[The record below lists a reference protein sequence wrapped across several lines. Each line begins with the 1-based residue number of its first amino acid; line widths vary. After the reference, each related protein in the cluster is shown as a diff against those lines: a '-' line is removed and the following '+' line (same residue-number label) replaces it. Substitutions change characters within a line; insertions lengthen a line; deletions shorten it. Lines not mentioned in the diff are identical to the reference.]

1 MISRR
6 ASLLAVPAL
15 LGLAGAARAQDTY
28 PTKPIKM
35 IVPFAAGGPADVVG
49 RIIAADLSA
58 KLGQQVVVENKSG
71 AGVVVGTAAVA
82 TAPPDGYTVLLSTI
96 AHSIAPSMFKTL
108 PYDPVKDFAPVG
120 LIGAVPL
127 VMVVKPSL
135 GVSTVQEVVALAKAK
150 PGTLNFGSAGNG
162 AVDDLSAS
170 LFEARTGTT
179 VVHVKYRGT
188 APAIQDLLGGRL
200 DAIISTSS
208 VMLPHIQSGGLKPL
222 AVTHPTRLPTLP
234 DVPTMAEAGIPDFE
248 MAAWYSLL
256 FPARTS
262 PAIVDRMNRTL
273 KEVLA
278 DKGTQDRLLQLG
290 TLIAPD
296 NSPDFLT
303 RYMAQEQAR
312 WAAMLKAA
320 GYQPE

>member
-1 MISRR
+1 MITRR
-6 ASLLAVPAL
+6 ASWLLAAGL
-15 LGLAGAARAQDTY
+15 LGLPRAAGAQEPY
-28 PTKPIKM
+28 PSRPIRM

-49 RIIAADLSA
+49 RILAAGLSA
-58 KLGQQVVVENKSG
+58 NLGQQVVVENKSG

-96 AHSIAPSMFKTL
+96 AHSIAPSMFKSL
-108 PYDPVKDFAPVG
+108 PYDPLKDFTPVG

-127 VMVVKPSL
+127 VMVVRPSL
-135 GVSTVQEVVALAKAK
+135 GVTDVKGVVALAQAR

-188 APAIQDLLGGRL
+188 APAIQDLLADRL

-208 VMLPHIQSGGLKPL
+208 VMLPHIQSGALKAL
-222 AVTHPTRLPTLP
+222 AVTHPSRLPTLP
-234 DVPTMAEAGIPDFE
+234 DVPTMAEAGVPDFE
-248 MAAWYSLL
+248 MSAWYSLL
-256 FPARTS
+256 FPARTA
-262 PAIVDRMNRTL
+262 PAIVARMNAAL
-273 KEVLA
+273 KDTLA
-278 DKGTQDRLLQLG
+278 DKAIQDRLLQIG

-296 NSPDFLT
+296 TSPDFLA

-312 WAAMLKAA
+312 WAAVLKAA

>member
-1 MISRR
+1 MIPRR
-6 ASLLAVPAL
+6 AALAGMSASV
-15 LGLAGAARAQDTY
+15 GLAGFARAQETY
-28 PTKPIKM
+28 PSRPVRM

-49 RIIAADLSA
+49 RIVAAGLAA
-58 KLGQQVVVENKSG
+58 KLGQQVVVENRSG

-82 TAPPDGYTVLLSTI
+82 TSPPDGYTVLLSTI
-96 AHSIAPSMFKTL
+96 AHTIAPSMFKSL
-108 PYDPVKDFAPVG
+108 PYDPVTDFTPVG
-120 LIGAVPL
+120 FVGAVPL
-127 VMVVKPSL
+127 VMVVRPSL
-135 GVSTVQEVVALAKAK
+135 GVQNVKDVVALAKAK

-170 LFEARTGTT
+170 LFETRTGTT

-188 APAIQDLLGGRL
+188 APAIQDLIAERL
-200 DAIISTSS
+200 DCIISTSS
-208 VMLPHIQSGGLKPL
+208 VMLPYIQSGALNAL

-234 DVPTMAEAGIPDFE
+234 NVPTMAEAGIPDFE
-248 MAAWYSLL
+248 MSAWYSLL

-262 PAIVDRMNRTL
+262 PTIVERMNRAL

-278 DKGTQDRLLQLG
+278 DKATQERLLQLG
-290 TLIAPD
+290 TLIATD
-296 NSPDFLT
+296 TSPDYLA

-312 WAAMLKAA
+312 WASILKAA

>member
-6 ASLLAVPAL
+6 ASLLAMPAL
-15 LGLAGAARAQDTY
+15 FALTRTSRAEEPY
-28 PTKPIKM
+28 PSHPVKM

-49 RIIAADLSA
+49 RIIASGLPA

-82 TAPPDGYTVLLSTI
+82 SAPPDGYTVLLSTI
-96 AHSIAPSMFKTL
+96 AHTIAPSMFKSL
-108 PYDPVKDFAPVG
+108 PYDPVKDFTPVG
-120 LIGAVPL
+120 LVGAVPL
-127 VMVVKPSL
+127 VMVVRPSL
-135 GVSTVQEVVALAKAK
+135 GVQSVKDVVALAKAK

-188 APAIQDLLGGRL
+188 APAIQDLIAQRL
-200 DAIISTSS
+200 DCIISTSS
-208 VMLPHIQSGGLKPL
+208 VMLPYIQSGALVAL
-222 AVTHPTRLPTLP
+222 AVTHATRLPTLP
-234 DVPTMAEAGIPDFE
+234 NVPTMAEAGVSDFE
-248 MAAWYSLL
+248 MSAWYSLL

-262 PAIVDRMNRTL
+262 LAIVERMNSAL
-273 KEVLA
+273 KAVLA
-278 DKGTQDRLLQLG
+278 DNATQGRLLQLG
-290 TLIAPD
+290 TLIATD
-296 NSPDFLT
+296 TSPGYLAN
-303 RYMAQEQAR
+303 YMAQEQAR

>member
-1 MISRR
+1 MITRR
-6 ASLLAVPAL
+6 TSLLAMPAL
-15 LGLAGAARAQDTY
+15 LGLSASPRAQDNY
-28 PTKPIKM
+28 PNRPIKM

-49 RIIAADLSA
+49 RIVAADLPA
-58 KLGQQVVVENKSG
+58 KLGQQIVVENKSG

-82 TAPPDGYTVLLSTI
+82 AAPPDGYTVLLSTI
-96 AHSIAPSMFKTL
+96 AHSIAPSMFKSL
-108 PYDPVKDFAPVG
+108 PYDPIKDFAPVG

-127 VMVVKPSL
+127 VMVVLPSL
-135 GVSTVQEVVALAKAK
+135 GAKNVQDVVALAKAK

-170 LFEARTGTT
+170 LFEARTGTK

-188 APAIQDLLGGRL
+188 APAIQDLLAGRL
-200 DAIISTSS
+200 DCIISTSS
-208 VMLPHIQSGGLKPL
+208 VMLPYIRTGALKAL

-234 DVPTMAEAGIPDFE
+234 DVPTMAEAGVSDFV

-256 FPARTS
+256 FPART
-262 PAIVDRMNRTL
+262 PAAIVARMNAAL
-273 KEVLA
+273 KDVLA
-278 DKGTQDRLLQLG
+278 DASTQQRLLQLG

-296 NSPDFLT
+296 GSPEYLA

-312 WAAMLKAA
+312 WSEMLKAA